1 MLLEERLMNFADILS
16 VLGGAALGLT
26 VAYINMRISKANMNA
41 SNMAAVMGVNML
53 RLLLDA
59 AALAVCYFVCG
70 AYELPMMATLIAAAV
85 GLSVGGMVFLRIMVK
100 KTQPQSKEKAD
111 GGERN

>member
-1 MLLEERLMNFADILS
+1 MNLTDILS
-16 VLGGAALGLT
+16 VLGGAVLGAA

-59 AALAVCYFVCG
+59 AAFLQQFLQTASVPCRQC
-70 AYELPMMATLIAAAV
+70 LPVLLQAANQNV
-85 GLSVGGMVFLRIMVK
+85 QVV
-100 KTQPQSKEKAD
+100 Q
-111 GGERN
+111 

>member
-1 MLLEERLMNFADILS
+1 MNLTDILS
-16 VLGGAALGLT
+16 VLGGAVLGAA

-59 AALAVCYFVCG
+59 AALAVCFFVCR
-70 AYELPMMATLIAAAV
+70 AYYLPMMATLIAAAV
-85 GLSVGGMVFLRIMVK
+85 GLSGGGMLFLKMMVN
-100 KTQPQSKEKAD
+100 KTQPQSKDTAD
-111 GGERN
+111 GGEK

>member
-1 MLLEERLMNFADILS
+1 MNLTDILS
-16 VLGGAALGLT
+16 VLGGAVLGAA

-59 AALAVCYFVCG
+59 AALAVCFFVCR
-70 AYELPMMATLIAAAV
+70 ADDLPMMATLIAAAV
-85 GLSVGGMVFLRIMVK
+85 GLSGGGMLFLKMMVN
-100 KTQPQSKEKAD
+100 KTQPQSKDTAD
-111 GGERN
+111 GGEK

>member
-1 MLLEERLMNFADILS
+1 MNFTDIIS
-16 VLGGAALGLT
+16 VLGGAALGLI
-26 VAYINMRISKANMNA
+26 VAYVNMRISKANMNA
-41 SNMAAVMGVNML
+41 SDMAAVMGVNML

-59 AALAVCYFVCG
+59 AALAACYFICK

-100 KTQPQSKEKAD
+100 KTQPQSKDAD
-111 GGERN
+111 GGENN

>member
-1 MLLEERLMNFADILS
+1 MNLTDILS
-16 VLGGAALGLT
+16 VLGGAVLGAA

-59 AALAVCYFVCG
+59 AALAVCFFVWR

-85 GLSVGGMVFLRIMVK
+85 GLSGGGMLFLKMMVN
-100 KTQPQSKEKAD
+100 KTQPQSKDTAD
-111 GGERN
+111 GGEK

>member
-1 MLLEERLMNFADILS
+1 MNLTDILS
-16 VLGGAALGLT
+16 VLGGAVLGAA

-59 AALAVCYFVCG
+59 ALAVCFFVCR
-70 AYELPMMATLIAAAV
+70 AYDLPMTATLIAAAV
-85 GLSVGGMVFLRIMVK
+85 GLSGGGMLFLKMMVN
-100 KTQPQSKEKAD
+100 KTQPQSKDTAD
-111 GGERN
+111 GGEK

>member
-1 MLLEERLMNFADILS
+1 MNLTDILS
-16 VLGGAALGLT
+16 VLGGAVLGAA

-59 AALAVCYFVCG
+59 SALAVCFFVCR
-70 AYELPMMATLIAAAV
+70 AYDLPMMATLIAAAV
-85 GLSVGGMVFLRIMVK
+85 GLSGGGMLFLKMMVN
-100 KTQPQSKEKAD
+100 KTQPQSKDTAD
-111 GGERN
+111 GGEK

>member
-1 MLLEERLMNFADILS
+1 MNLTDILS
-16 VLGGAALGLT
+16 VLGGAVLGAA

-59 AALAVCYFVCG
+59 VALAVCFFVCR
-70 AYELPMMATLIAAAV
+70 AYDLPMMATLIAAAV
-85 GLSVGGMVFLRIMVK
+85 GLSGGGMLFLKIMVN
-100 KTQPQSKEKAD
+100 KTQPQSKDTAD
-111 GGERN
+111 GGEK

>member
-1 MLLEERLMNFADILS
+1 MNFADILP
-16 VLGGAALGLT
+16 VFGGAALGLI
-26 VAYINMRISKANMNA
+26 VAYVNMRISKANMNA

-59 AALAVCYFVCG
+59 AALAACYFVCK

-85 GLSVGGMVFLRIMVK
+85 GLSAGGMLFLRIMVK
-100 KTQPQSKEKAD
+100 KAQPQGKKNAD
-111 GGERN
+111 GGE

>member
-1 MLLEERLMNFADILS
+1 MNLTDILS
-16 VLGGAALGLT
+16 VLGGAVLGAA

-59 AALAVCYFVCG
+59 AALAVCFFVCR
-70 AYELPMMATLIAAAV
+70 AYDLPMTATLIAAAV
-85 GLSVGGMVFLRIMVK
+85 GLSGGGMLFFS
-100 KTQPQSKEKAD
+100 QYFGA
-111 GGERN
+111 

>member
-1 MLLEERLMNFADILS
+1 MNLTDILS
-16 VLGGAALGLT
+16 VLGGAVLGAA

-59 AALAVCYFVCG
+59 VALAVCFFVCR
-70 AYELPMMATLIAAAV
+70 AYDLPMMATLIAAAV
-85 GLSVGGMVFLRIMVK
+85 GLSGGGMLFLKMMVN
-100 KTQPQSKEKAD
+100 KTQPQSKDTAD
-111 GGERN
+111 GGEK

>member
-1 MLLEERLMNFADILS
+1 MNLTDILS
-16 VLGGAALGLT
+16 VLGGAVLGAA

-59 AALAVCYFVCG
+59 VALAVCFFVCR
-70 AYELPMMATLIAAAV
+70 AYDLPMMATLIAAAV
-85 GLSVGGMVFLRIMVK
+85 GLSGGGMLFLKIMVN
-100 KTQPQSKEKAD
+100 KTQPQSKDTAD
-111 GGERN
+111 GGEN

>member
-1 MLLEERLMNFADILS
+1 MNFADILP
-16 VLGGAALGLT
+16 VFGGAALGLI
-26 VAYINMRISKANMNA
+26 VAYVNMRISKANMNA

-59 AALAVCYFVCG
+59 AALAACYFVCK

-85 GLSVGGMVFLRIMVK
+85 GLSAGGMLFLRIMVK
-100 KTQPQSKEKAD
+100 KAQPQGTKNAD
-111 GGERN
+111 GGE

>member
-1 MLLEERLMNFADILS
+1 MNLTDILS
-16 VLGGAALGLT
+16 VIGGAVLGAA

-59 AALAVCYFVCG
+59 AALAVCFLVCK
-70 AYELPMMATLIAAAV
+70 AYDLPMMATLIAAAV
-85 GLSVGGMVFLRIMVK
+85 GLSGGGMLFLKMMVN
-100 KTQPQSKEKAD
+100 KTQPQSKDTAD
-111 GGERN
+111 GGEK

>member
-1 MLLEERLMNFADILS
+1 MNLTDILS
-16 VLGGAALGLT
+16 VIGGAVLGAA
-26 VAYINMRISKANMNA
+26 VAYINMRISKANLNA

-59 AALAVCYFVCG
+59 AVLAVCFFVCR

-85 GLSVGGMVFLRIMVK
+85 GLSGGGMLFLKMMVN
-100 KTQPQSKEKAD
+100 KTQPQSKDTAD
-111 GGERN
+111 GGEK